1 LTPFSQ
7 QAADFSGVA
16 GSVRIFSDSFRKEIM
31 PGAIKTR
38 RTLLLQSL
46 FGKYRGR
53 LLVTYIVT
61 LVENLFELFYPS
73 LTGLAVN
80 GLLNH
85 DFTGL
90 GLLLGVWFVHT
101 ATGVFRQSYD
111 TRVFSSIYTD
121 LATRTVSE
129 QETMGVSTS
138 QIVARS
144 SLSREFV
151 NFFERDVPATVN
163 SLFGLL
169 GALVL
174 LFFYDVWSAVFCL
187 MLLVP
192 LAILNR
198 RYSRRTLTLNKRL
211 NNQLEREVTVLTRRT
226 PSRVL
231 GHYRLLAKWH
241 IYLSDAEATNWG
253 LMELFSIVLSAAVIT
268 RIASLKHLEPG
279 TIYAMLA
286 YLWNF
291 IASLNHV
298 PALVQQLS
306 RLKDIAQ
313 RMDQSLSTKAEP
325 T

>member
-1 LTPFSQ
+1 VTN
-7 QAADFSGVA
+7 
-16 GSVRIFSDSFRKEIM
+16 
-31 PGAIKTR
+31 
-38 RTLLLQSL
+38 RTLLLQTI

-53 LLVTYIVT
+53 ITLTYIVT
-61 LVENLFELFYPS
+61 LAENMFELSYPS

-80 GLLNH
+80 GLLKH

-90 GLLLGVWFVHT
+90 WLLLGVWLAHT

-111 TRVFSSIYTD
+111 TRVFAAIYTD

-129 QETMGVSTS
+129 QETKGFSTS

-151 NFFERDVPATVN
+151 NFFERDIPATVN

-174 LFFYDVWSAVFCL
+174 LFFYDAWSAGFCL

-198 RYSRRTLTLNKRL
+198 GYSKRTLTLNQRL
-211 NNQLEREVTVLTRRT
+211 NNQFEREVTMLTRRR
-226 PSRVL
+226 PSRVF
-231 GHYRLLAKWH
+231 GHYRLLAKWRVS
-241 IYLSDAEATNWG
+241 LSDAEATNWG
-253 LMELFSIVLSAAVIT
+253 IMELFSIILSAAVII
-268 RIASLKHLEPG
+268 RVASLPHVEPG

-291 IASLNHV
+291 LASLNHV

-306 RLKDIAQ
+306 RLQDIAR
-313 RMDQSLSTKAEP
+313 RMNL
-325 T
+325 

>member
-1 LTPFSQ
+1 
-7 QAADFSGVA
+7 
-16 GSVRIFSDSFRKEIM
+16 M
-31 PGAIKTR
+31 PH
-38 RTLLLQSL
+38 LLQTI
-46 FGKYRGR
+46 FGNYRR
-53 LLVTYIVT
+53 QIVVTYVVT
-61 LVENLFELFYPS
+61 LAENLFELSYPS

-80 GLLNH
+80 GLLKH
-85 DFTGL
+85 DFSGL
-90 GLLLGVWFVHT
+90 GVLLGVWFAHT
-101 ATGVFRQSYD
+101 VTGVFRQRYD

-121 LATRTVSE
+121 LATRTVAE
-129 QETMGVSTS
+129 QEIKGVSTS

-174 LFFYDVWSAVFCL
+174 LFFYDAWSSVFCL

-198 RYSRRTLTLNKRL
+198 QYSSRTLTLTRRL
-211 NNQLEREVTVLTRRT
+211 NNQLEREVTLLTRRRQN
-226 PSRVL
+226 RVS
-231 GHYRLLAKWH
+231 GHYRVLAKWR
-241 IYLSDAEATNWG
+241 IRLSDAEATNWG
-253 LMELFSIVLSAAVIT
+253 VMELFSIGLSAAVIM
-268 RIASLKHLEPG
+268 RIASLPHIEPG

-298 PALVQQLS
+298 PALVQQMS
-306 RLKDIAQ
+306 RLKDIAR
-313 RMDQSLSTKAEP
+313 RMDQVLEG
-325 T
+325 

>member
-1 LTPFSQ
+1 LGPTPTDTDNCP
-7 QAADFSGVA
+7 A
-16 GSVRIFSDSFRKEIM
+16 M
-31 PGAIKTR
+31 TR
-38 RTLLLQSL
+38 RALLLQTI
-46 FGKYRGR
+46 FGKFRSR
-53 LLVTYIVT
+53 IVVTYIVT
-61 LVENLFELFYPS
+61 LAENLFELCYPS

-80 GLLNH
+80 GLLKH

-90 GLLLGVWFVHT
+90 GLLLGVWFAHT

-111 TRVFSSIYTD
+111 TRVFSLIYTD
-121 LATRTVSE
+121 LATHTVSE

-163 SLFGLL
+163 SVFGLL

-174 LFFYDVWSAVFCL
+174 LFFYDAWSAGFCL
-187 MLLVP
+187 FLLIP

-198 RYSRRTLTLNKRL
+198 RYSSRTLALNRRL
-211 NNQLEREVTVLTRRT
+211 NNQLEREVTVLTRRN

-231 GHYRLLAKWH
+231 GHYRLLAKWR
-241 IYLSDAEATNWG
+241 IGLSDAEAMNWG
-253 LMELFSIVLSAAVIT
+253 VMELFSIVLSAAVII
-268 RIASLKHLEPG
+268 RIASLPHIEPG

-291 IASLNHV
+291 ISSLNHV
-298 PALVQQLS
+298 PTLVQQLS
-306 RLKDIAQ
+306 RLKDIAR
-313 RMDQSLSTKAEP
+313 RMDQSLH
-325 T
+325 

>member
-1 LTPFSQ
+1 MHLAFSLLTLTL
-7 QAADFSGVA
+7 AL
-16 GSVRIFSDSFRKEIM
+16 
-31 PGAIKTR
+31 
-38 RTLLLQSL
+38 TLLMPRTPLLQTI

-53 LLVTYIVT
+53 ILVTYLVT
-61 LVENLFELFYPS
+61 LAENLFELFYPS

-80 GLLNH
+80 GLLKH

-90 GLLLGVWFVHT
+90 WLLLGVWFAHT

-111 TRVFSSIYTD
+111 TRVFSSIYSD
-121 LATRTVSE
+121 LATRTVSD
-129 QETMGVSTS
+129 QETKGVSTS

-163 SLFGLL
+163 SVFGLL

-174 LFFYDVWSAVFCL
+174 LFFYDAWSAGFCL

-198 RYSRRTLTLNKRL
+198 GYSRRTLTLNRRL
-211 NNQLEREVTVLTRRT
+211 NNQLEREVTVLTRRM

-231 GHYRLLAKWH
+231 GHYRLLAKWR
-241 IYLSDAEATNWG
+241 ICLSDAEATNWG
-253 LMELFSIVLSAAVIT
+253 LMELFSIVLSAAVII
-268 RIASLKHLEPG
+268 RVASLPHVEPG

-291 IASLNHV
+291 LASLNHV

-306 RLKDIAQ
+306 RLKDIAG
-313 RMDQSLSTKAEP
+313 RMDQSLRG
-325 T
+325 

>member
-1 LTPFSQ
+1 VTN
-7 QAADFSGVA
+7 
-16 GSVRIFSDSFRKEIM
+16 
-31 PGAIKTR
+31 
-38 RTLLLQSL
+38 RTLLLQTI

-53 LLVTYIVT
+53 ITVTYIVT
-61 LVENLFELFYPS
+61 LAENLFELSYPS

-80 GLLNH
+80 GLLKH

-90 GLLLGVWFVHT
+90 WLLLGVWLAHT

-111 TRVFSSIYTD
+111 TRVFAEIYTD

-129 QETMGVSTS
+129 QETKGFSTS

-151 NFFERDVPATVN
+151 NFFERDIPATVN

-174 LFFYDVWSAVFCL
+174 LFFYDAWSAGFCL

-198 RYSRRTLTLNKRL
+198 GYSKRTLTLNQRL
-211 NNQLEREVTVLTRRT
+211 NNQLEREVTMLTRRR
-226 PSRVL
+226 PSRVF
-231 GHYRLLAKWH
+231 GHYRLLAKWR
-241 IYLSDAEATNWG
+241 ISLSDAEATNWG
-253 LMELFSIVLSAAVIT
+253 IMELFSIILSAAVII
-268 RIASLKHLEPG
+268 RVASLPHIEPG

-291 IASLNHV
+291 LASLNHV

-306 RLKDIAQ
+306 RLQDIAR
-313 RMDQSLSTKAEP
+313 RMNL
-325 T
+325 

>member
-1 LTPFSQ
+1 MS
-7 QAADFSGVA
+7 
-16 GSVRIFSDSFRKEIM
+16 
-31 PGAIKTR
+31 
-38 RTLLLQSL
+38 LLQTI
-46 FGKYRGR
+46 FGKYRRRIVG
-53 LLVTYIVT
+53 TYVVT
-61 LVENLFELFYPS
+61 LAENLFELAYPS

-80 GLLNH
+80 GLLKH
-85 DFTGL
+85 DFAGL
-90 GLLLGVWFVHT
+90 GMLLGVWLAHT

-129 QETMGVSTS
+129 QATKGVSTS

-174 LFFYDVWSAVFCL
+174 LFFYDAWSAVFCL
-187 MLLVP
+187 MLLIP

-198 RYSRRTLTLNKRL
+198 QYSGRTLTLNRRL
-211 NNQLEREVTVLTRRT
+211 NNQLEREVTLLTQRR
-226 PSRVL
+226 PSRVF
-231 GHYRLLAKWH
+231 GHYRVLAKWR
-241 IYLSDAEATNWG
+241 IRLSDAEATNWG
-253 LMELFSIVLSAAVIT
+253 VMELFSIGLSAAVIM
-268 RIASLKHLEPG
+268 RIASLPHIEPG

-298 PALVQQLS
+298 PALVQQMS
-306 RLKDIAQ
+306 RLKDIAR
-313 RMDQSLSTKAEP
+313 RMDQVLEG
-325 T
+325 

>member
-1 LTPFSQ
+1 
-7 QAADFSGVA
+7 
-16 GSVRIFSDSFRKEIM
+16 M
-31 PGAIKTR
+31 PSAIKTR
-38 RTLLLQSL
+38 RTLLLQTI

-53 LLVTYIVT
+53 ILVTYIVT
-61 LVENLFELFYPS
+61 LAENLFELFYPS

-80 GLLNH
+80 GLLKH

-90 GLLLGVWFVHT
+90 ALLLGVWLAHT

-151 NFFERDVPATVN
+151 NFFERDIPATVN
-163 SLFGLL
+163 SVFGLF

-174 LFFYDVWSAVFCL
+174 LFFYDAWSAGFCL

-198 RYSRRTLTLNKRL
+198 RYSKRTLTLNKRL
-211 NNQLEREVTVLTRRT
+211 NNQLEREVTVLTRRM

-241 IYLSDAEATNWG
+241 IYLSDAEAMNWG
-253 LMELFSIVLSAAVIT
+253 VMELFNVVLSAAVII
-268 RIASLKHLEPG
+268 RIASMPHIEPG
-279 TIYAMLA
+279 TMYAMLA

-313 RMDQSLSTKAEP
+313 RMDQSLSDRGR
-325 T
+325 

>member
-1 LTPFSQ
+1 
-7 QAADFSGVA
+7 
-16 GSVRIFSDSFRKEIM
+16 M
-31 PGAIKTR
+31 PRPTQ
-38 RTLLLQSL
+38 LLQTI
-46 FGKYRGR
+46 FAKFRGR
-53 LLVTYIVT
+53 LLVTYAVT
-61 LVENLFELFYPS
+61 LAENLFELCYPS

-80 GLLNH
+80 GLLKH

-90 GLLLGVWFVHT
+90 GLLLGVWFAHT

-111 TRVFSSIYTD
+111 TRVFSAIYTD

-129 QETMGVSTS
+129 QETKGVSTS

-163 SLFGLL
+163 SVFGLL

-174 LFFYDVWSAVFCL
+174 LFFYDAWSAVFCL
-187 MLLVP
+187 ILLVP

-198 RYSRRTLTLNKRL
+198 RYSGRTLTLNRRL
-211 NNQLEREVTVLTRRT
+211 NNQLEREVTVLTRRL

-231 GHYRLLAKWH
+231 GHYRLLGKWRMR
-241 IYLSDAEATNWG
+241 LSDAEAMNWG
-253 LMELFSIVLSAAVIT
+253 VMELFSIALSAAVIL
-268 RIASLKHLEPG
+268 RVASLPHIEPG

-291 IASLNHV
+291 ISSLNHV
-298 PALVQQLS
+298 PTLVQQLS
-306 RLKDIAQ
+306 RLKDIAR
-313 RMDQSLSTKAEP
+313 RMDQSLR
-325 T
+325 

>member
-1 LTPFSQ
+1 VTN
-7 QAADFSGVA
+7 
-16 GSVRIFSDSFRKEIM
+16 
-31 PGAIKTR
+31 
-38 RTLLLQSL
+38 RTLLLQTI

-53 LLVTYIVT
+53 ITVTYIVT
-61 LVENLFELFYPS
+61 LAENMFELSYPS

-80 GLLNH
+80 GLLKH

-90 GLLLGVWFVHT
+90 WLLLGVWLAHT

-111 TRVFSSIYTD
+111 TRVFAEIYTD

-129 QETMGVSTS
+129 QETKGFSTS

-151 NFFERDVPATVN
+151 NFFERDIPATVN

-174 LFFYDVWSAVFCL
+174 LFFYDAWSAGFCL
-187 MLLVP
+187 MLLLP

-198 RYSRRTLTLNKRL
+198 GYSKRTLTLNQRL
-211 NNQLEREVTVLTRRT
+211 NNQLEREVTMLTRRR
-226 PSRVL
+226 PSRVF
-231 GHYRLLAKWH
+231 GHYRLLAKWR
-241 IYLSDAEATNWG
+241 ISLSDAEATNWG
-253 LMELFSIVLSAAVIT
+253 IMELFSIILSAAVII
-268 RIASLKHLEPG
+268 RVASLPHIEPG

-291 IASLNHV
+291 LASLNHV

-306 RLKDIAQ
+306 RLQDIAR
-313 RMDQSLSTKAEP
+313 RMDL
-325 T
+325 

>member
-1 LTPFSQ
+1 MHLAFSLLTLTLTL
-7 QAADFSGVA
+7 AL
-16 GSVRIFSDSFRKEIM
+16 
-31 PGAIKTR
+31 
-38 RTLLLQSL
+38 TLLMPRTPLLQTI

-53 LLVTYIVT
+53 ILVTYLVT
-61 LVENLFELFYPS
+61 LAENLFELCYPS

-80 GLLNH
+80 GLLKH

-90 GLLLGVWFVHT
+90 GLLLGVWLAHT

-111 TRVFSSIYTD
+111 TRVFAAIYTD

-129 QETMGVSTS
+129 QETKGFSTS

-151 NFFERDVPATVN
+151 NFFESDIPATVN
-163 SLFGLL
+163 SVFGLL
-169 GALVL
+169 GALIL
-174 LFFYDVWSAVFCL
+174 LFFYDAWSAGFCL

-198 RYSRRTLTLNKRL
+198 SYSRRTLTLNRRL
-211 NNQLEREVTVLTRRT
+211 NNQLEREVTVLTRRR

-231 GHYRLLAKWH
+231 GHYRLLAKWRIH
-241 IYLSDAEATNWG
+241 LSDAEATHWG
-253 LMELFSIVLSAAVIT
+253 GVELFSIVLSAAVII
-268 RIASLKHLEPG
+268 RVASLPHVEPG

-306 RLKDIAQ
+306 RLKDIAG
-313 RMDQSLSTKAEP
+313 RMDQSLRG
-325 T
+325 

>member
-1 LTPFSQ
+1 
-7 QAADFSGVA
+7 
-16 GSVRIFSDSFRKEIM
+16 M
-31 PGAIKTR
+31 PSASKTR
-38 RTLLLQSL
+38 RTQLLQTI
-46 FGKYRGR
+46 FGEYRGR
-53 LLVTYIVT
+53 ILVTYLLT
-61 LVENLFELFYPS
+61 LAENLFELFYPS

-80 GLLNH
+80 GLLRH
-85 DFTGL
+85 DFVGL
-90 GLLLGVWFVHT
+90 ELLLGAWLAHT
-101 ATGVFRQSYD
+101 VTGVFRQSYD

-129 QETMGVSTS
+129 QEIKGVSTS

-163 SLFGLL
+163 SVFGLF

-174 LFFYDVWSAVFCL
+174 LFFYDAWSAVFCL
-187 MLLVP
+187 LLLVP
-192 LAILNR
+192 LALLNR

-211 NNQLEREVTVLTRRT
+211 NDQLEREVTVLTRRM
-226 PSRVL
+226 PSRVF
-231 GHYRLLAKWH
+231 GHYQLLAKWR
-241 IYLSDAEATNWG
+241 ILLSDAEAMNWG
-253 LMELFSIVLSAAVIT
+253 VMELFSIGLSAAVIV
-268 RIASLKHLEPG
+268 RIASLPHIEPG

-313 RMDQSLSTKAEP
+313 RMDQTLSI
-325 T
+325 

>member
-1 LTPFSQ
+1 
-7 QAADFSGVA
+7 
-16 GSVRIFSDSFRKEIM
+16 M
-31 PGAIKTR
+31 PSAIKTGR
-38 RTLLLQSL
+38 SQLLQTI
-46 FGKYRGR
+46 FGQYRGR
-53 LLVTYIVT
+53 ILVTYIVT
-61 LVENLFELFYPS
+61 LAENLFELFYPS

-80 GLLNH
+80 GLLRH
-85 DFTGL
+85 DFAGL

-151 NFFERDVPATVN
+151 NFFERDIPATVN
-163 SLFGLL
+163 SVFGLL

-198 RYSRRTLTLNKRL
+198 RYSKRTLTLNTRL
-211 NNQLEREVTVLTRRT
+211 NDQLEREVTVLTRRM
-226 PSRVL
+226 PSRVF
-231 GHYRLLAKWH
+231 GHYRLLAKWR
-241 IYLSDAEATNWG
+241 IRLSDAEAMNWG
-253 LMELFSIVLSAAVIT
+253 VMELFSIALSAAVII
-268 RIASLKHLEPG
+268 RISSLPHIEPG
-279 TIYAMLA
+279 TIFAMLA

-313 RMDQSLSTKAEP
+313 RMEESI
-325 T
+325 

>member
-1 LTPFSQ
+1 
-7 QAADFSGVA
+7 
-16 GSVRIFSDSFRKEIM
+16 M
-31 PGAIKTR
+31 PSASKTR
-38 RTLLLQSL
+38 RTQLLQTI
-46 FGKYRGR
+46 FGEYRGR
-53 LLVTYIVT
+53 ILVTYLLT
-61 LVENLFELFYPS
+61 LAENLFELFYPS

-80 GLLNH
+80 GLLRH
-85 DFTGL
+85 DFVGL
-90 GLLLGVWFVHT
+90 ELLLGAWLAHT
-101 ATGVFRQSYD
+101 VTGVFRQSYD

-129 QETMGVSTS
+129 QEIKGVSTS

-163 SLFGLL
+163 SVFGLF

-174 LFFYDVWSAVFCL
+174 LFFYDAWSAVFCL
-187 MLLVP
+187 LLLVP
-192 LAILNR
+192 LALLNR

-211 NNQLEREVTVLTRRT
+211 NDQLEREVTVLTRRM
-226 PSRVL
+226 PSRVF
-231 GHYRLLAKWH
+231 GHYRLLAKWR
-241 IYLSDAEATNWG
+241 ILLSDAEAMNWG
-253 LMELFSIVLSAAVIT
+253 VMELFSIGLSAAVIV
-268 RIASLKHLEPG
+268 RIASLPHIEPG

-313 RMDQSLSTKAEP
+313 RMDQTLSI
-325 T
+325 

>member
-1 LTPFSQ
+1 MS
-7 QAADFSGVA
+7 
-16 GSVRIFSDSFRKEIM
+16 
-31 PGAIKTR
+31 
-38 RTLLLQSL
+38 LLQTI
-46 FGKYRGR
+46 FGKYRRRIVG
-53 LLVTYIVT
+53 TYVVT
-61 LVENLFELFYPS
+61 LAENLFELAYPS

-80 GLLNH
+80 GLLKH
-85 DFTGL
+85 DFAGL
-90 GLLLGVWFVHT
+90 GMLLGVWLAHT

-129 QETMGVSTS
+129 QATKGVSTS

-174 LFFYDVWSAVFCL
+174 LFFYDAWSAVFCL
-187 MLLVP
+187 MLLIP

-198 RYSRRTLTLNKRL
+198 QYSGRTLTLNRRL
-211 NNQLEREVTVLTRRT
+211 NNQLEREVTLLTQRR
-226 PSRVL
+226 PSRVF
-231 GHYRLLAKWH
+231 GHYRVLAKWR
-241 IYLSDAEATNWG
+241 IRLSDAEATNWG
-253 LMELFSIVLSAAVIT
+253 VMELFSIGLSAAVIM
-268 RIASLKHLEPG
+268 RIASLPHIEPG

-298 PALVQQLS
+298 PALVQQMS
-306 RLKDIAQ
+306 RLKDIAR
-313 RMDQSLSTKAEP
+313 RMDQVLEE
-325 T
+325 

>member
-1 LTPFSQ
+1 VTY
-7 QAADFSGVA
+7 
-16 GSVRIFSDSFRKEIM
+16 
-31 PGAIKTR
+31 
-38 RTLLLQSL
+38 RTLLLQTI

-53 LLVTYIVT
+53 ITISYIVT
-61 LVENLFELFYPS
+61 FAENMFELCYPS

-80 GLLNH
+80 GLLKH

-90 GLLLGVWFVHT
+90 WLLLGVWLAHT

-111 TRVFSSIYTD
+111 TRVFAAIYTD

-129 QETMGVSTS
+129 QETKGFSTS

-151 NFFERDVPATVN
+151 NFFERDIPATVN

-174 LFFYDVWSAVFCL
+174 LFFYDAWSAGFCL

-192 LAILNR
+192 LAILNQG
-198 RYSRRTLTLNKRL
+198 YSKRTLTLNQRL
-211 NNQLEREVTVLTRRT
+211 NNQLEREVTMLTQRR
-226 PSRVL
+226 PSRVF
-231 GHYRLLAKWH
+231 GHYRLLAKWR
-241 IYLSDAEATNWG
+241 ISLSDAEATNWG
-253 LMELFSIVLSAAVIT
+253 IMELFSIILSAAVII
-268 RIASLKHLEPG
+268 RVASLPHIEPG

-291 IASLNHV
+291 LASLNHV

-306 RLKDIAQ
+306 RLQDIAR
-313 RMDQSLSTKAEP
+313 RMSL
-325 T
+325 